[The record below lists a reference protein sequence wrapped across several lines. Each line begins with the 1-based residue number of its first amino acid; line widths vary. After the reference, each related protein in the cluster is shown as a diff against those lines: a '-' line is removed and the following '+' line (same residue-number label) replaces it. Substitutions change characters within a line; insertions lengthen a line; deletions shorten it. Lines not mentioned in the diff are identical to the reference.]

1 MSVSLAFIVAELER
15 RLPRS
20 AAEIVHGGPV
30 DDRATEIA
38 DVTHDSNEVSGLQS
52 SMFCCIPGLRRDG
65 HDFAGD
71 AVARGAVALLVER
84 PLRLA
89 VPQLQVRDVREATGH
104 VASIV
109 HGDPASSLN
118 LVGITGTNG
127 KTTTAHLLGGVLRED
142 GRHVA
147 VLGTLTQTRTTPEAT
162 DLHRRLAVLRSEGV
176 TDVVMEVS
184 SHAMELHRVA
194 GCHFNVAVFT
204 NLSQDHLDFHGT
216 MEAYFRAKAKLF
228 VPEYSDH
235 AFVNLDDLYGSLLND
250 SAVIPTSG
258 VRLTDAEDLVLRPN
272 GSSFRWRGLEIALP
286 MAGDF
291 NVRNAVLVAAV
302 AKQLGASDEALLSGL
317 SSAAVPGRYEMI
329 DEGQSFAVVVD
340 YAHTP
345 DGLGRVLQA
354 ARRTVQSP
362 GVVIAVFGCGGDRDR
377 GKRPMMGQAAVAN
390 ADRVIVT
397 TDNPRSE
404 SPTAI
409 IGEILAGIGGT
420 DNVQVIEDRREAVA
434 TAIGNARSGDV
445 VVIAGKGH
453 ETGQERDGV
462 FTPFDDREVAREAL
476 QAISR
481 RTR

>member
-1 MSVSLAFIVAELER
+1 MSVSLAFLVAELGR
-15 RLPRS
+15 RLPRF
-20 AAEIVHGGPV
+20 AAEVVPGGQLP
-30 DDRATEIA
+30 DAPEEIA
-38 DVTHDSNEVSGLQS
+38 DVTHDSHEVPGLPS
-52 SMFCCIPGLRRDG
+52 PMFCCVSGRRRDG

-71 AVARGAVALLVER
+71 AVADGAVALLVER

-89 VPQLQVRDVREATGH
+89 VPQLQVRDVREAMGH

-109 HGDPASSLN
+109 HGDPVGSLD

-127 KTTTAHLLGGVLRED
+127 KTTTAHLLGEVLRAD
-142 GRHVA
+142 GRSVA

-162 DLHRRLAVLRSEGV
+162 DLHRRLAELRSEGV
-176 TDVVMEVS
+176 TDVVMEVT

-194 GCHFNVAVFT
+194 GCHFKVAAFT

-228 VPEYSDH
+228 VPEYSNH

-250 SAVIPTSG
+250 AAIIPTSG
-258 VRLTDAEDLVLRPN
+258 VRLADASDLVLRPT
-272 GSSFRWRGLEIALP
+272 GSTFRWRGVQIALP

-291 NVRNAVLVAAV
+291 NVRNAILAAAV
-302 AKQLGASDEALLSGL
+302 AKHLGVSDAALVSGL

-345 DGLGRVLQA
+345 DGLGRVLLA
-354 ARRTVQSP
+354 ARRTLQAH
-362 GVVIAVFGCGGDRDR
+362 GAVIAVFGCGGERDR
-377 GKRPMMGQAAVAN
+377 GKRPMMGQVASAN

-404 SPTAI
+404 SPTTI
-409 IGEILAGIGGT
+409 IDEVRAGIRDAG
-420 DNVQVIEDRREAVA
+420 NVQIIEDRREAIA
-434 TAIGNARSGDV
+434 AAIALARPGDV

-462 FTPFDDREVAREAL
+462 ITPFDDREVAREAL
-476 QAISR
+476 SSISGK
-481 RTR
+481 TR

>member
-1 MSVSLAFIVAELER
+1 MSVSFAFLAAELER

-20 AAEIVHGGPV
+20 AAEVVPSAQFP
-30 DDRATEIA
+30 DATVEIA
-38 DVTHDSNEVSGLQS
+38 DVTHDSHEVAGLPS
-52 SMFCCIPGLRRDG
+52 AMFCCVPGLRRDG

-71 AVARGAVALLVER
+71 AVAGGAVALLVEH
-84 PLRLA
+84 PLRVA
-89 VPQLQVRDVREATGH
+89 VPQIQVRDVRQAMGH

-109 HGDPASSLN
+109 HGDPAASLN

-127 KTTTAHLLGGVLRED
+127 KTTTAHLLGEVLRAD

-162 DLHRRLAVLRSEGV
+162 DLHRRLAELRSEGV
-176 TDVVMEVS
+176 TDVVMEVT

-194 GCHFNVAVFT
+194 GCHFKIAAFT

-235 AFVNLDDLYGSLLND
+235 ALVNLDDLYGSLLND
-250 SAVIPTSG
+250 AAIIPTSG
-258 VRLTDAEDLVLRPN
+258 VRLADAEDLVLRPT
-272 GSSFRWRGLEIALP
+272 GSIFRWQGVEIALP

-291 NVRNAVLVAAV
+291 NVRNAILAAAV
-302 AKQLGASDEALLSGL
+302 ARRLGVSDSALVSGL

-329 DEGQSFAVVVD
+329 DEGQPFAVVID

-354 ARRTVQSP
+354 ARRTVEPP
-362 GVVIAVFGCGGDRDR
+362 GAIIAVFGCGGDRDR
-377 GKRPMMGQAAVAN
+377 GKRSMMGQVASAN

-404 SPTAI
+404 SPPAI
-409 IGEILAGIGGT
+409 IDEVLAGIS
-420 DNVQVIEDRREAVA
+420 DASNWEVIEDRRAAIFAVIA
-434 TAIGNARSGDV
+434 LARPGDV

-462 FTPFDDREVAREAL
+462 ITPFDDREVAREAL
-476 QAISR
+476 QSISG

>member
-1 MSVSLAFIVAELER
+1 MSVSLAFLAAELER

-20 AAEIVHGGPV
+20 AAAFVPGGHV
-30 DDRATEIA
+30 RDASMKIA
-38 DVTHDSNEVSGLQS
+38 DVTHDSTKVRSLAS
-52 SMFCCIPGLRRDG
+52 AMFCCVPGLRLDG

-71 AVARGAVALLVER
+71 AVGDGAVALLVER
-84 PLRLA
+84 PLRVS
-89 VPQLQVRDVREATGH
+89 VPQLQVRDVREAMGH

-109 HGDPASSLN
+109 HGDPATSLD
-118 LVGITGTNG
+118 LIGITGTNG
-127 KTTTAHLLGGVLRED
+127 KTTTAHLLGEVLRAD
-142 GRHVA
+142 GRRVA
-147 VLGTLTQTRTTPEAT
+147 VLGTLTQSRTTPEAT
-162 DLHRRLAVLRSEGV
+162 DLHRRLAELRSEGV
-176 TDVVMEVS
+176 SDVVMEVT

-194 GCHFNVAVFT
+194 GCHFKVAAFT

-228 VPEYSDH
+228 VAEYSDH
-235 AFVNLDDLYGSLLND
+235 AFVNLDDLYGSLLSD
-250 SAVIPTSG
+250 AAVIPTSG
-258 VRLTDAEDLVLRPN
+258 VRLADAEDLVLRPT
-272 GSSFRWRGLEIALP
+272 GSSFRWRGVEIVLP

-302 AKQLGASDEALLSGL
+302 ARHLGVNDAALVSGL

-329 DEGQSFAVVVD
+329 DEGQRFAVVID

-345 DGLGRVLQA
+345 DGLARVLQA
-354 ARRTVQSP
+354 ARRTVQAP
-362 GVVIAVFGCGGDRDR
+362 GAVIAVFGCGGDRDR
-377 GKRPMMGQAAVAN
+377 GKRPMMGEVASVN

-409 IGEILAGIGGT
+409 IDDVLAGVSDAG
-420 DNVQVIEDRREAVA
+420 NMQVIEDRREAVA
-434 TAIGNARSGDV
+434 AAIALARPGDV

-462 FTPFDDREVAREAL
+462 ITPFDDREVAREAL
-476 QAISR
+476 RSISG

>member
-1 MSVSLAFIVAELER
+1 MTVSLAFLAAELGR

-20 AAEIVHGGPV
+20 SAEVVGGGPSPDAAAEI
-30 DDRATEIA
+30 A
-38 DVTHDSNEVSGLQS
+38 DATHDSHEVSGLPS
-52 SMFCCIPGLRRDG
+52 PMFCCVPGLRRDG

-71 AVARGAVALLVER
+71 AVADGAVALLVER
-84 PLRLA
+84 PLRIN
-89 VPQLQVRDVREATGH
+89 VPQVQVRDVREAMGH

-109 HGDPASSLN
+109 HVDPIGSLD

-127 KTTTAHLLGGVLRED
+127 KTTTAHLLGEVLRAE

-147 VLGTLTQTRTTPEAT
+147 VLGTLTQTRTTAEAT
-162 DLHRRLAVLRSEGV
+162 DLHRRLAELRSEGV
-176 TDVVMEVS
+176 TDVVMEVT

-194 GCHFNVAVFT
+194 GCHFKVAAFT

-228 VPEYSDH
+228 VPDYSDH

-258 VRLTDAEDLVLRPN
+258 VRLTDAEDLVLRPG
-272 GSSFRWRGLEIALP
+272 GSTFRWRGVEIALP

-302 AKQLGASDEALLSGL
+302 AKHLGVSDSALVRGL
-317 SSAAVPGRYEMI
+317 STAAVPGRYEMI
-329 DEGQSFAVVVD
+329 DEGQPFAVVVD

-354 ARRTVQSP
+354 ARRTVRPP
-362 GVVIAVFGCGGDRDR
+362 GAVIAVFGCGGDRDR
-377 GKRPMMGQAAVAN
+377 GKRPMMGQAASAN

-404 SPTAI
+404 SPAAI
-409 IGEILAGIGGT
+409 IDEVLAGISEVT
-420 DNVQVIEDRREAVA
+420 NVQVVEDRREAIA
-434 TAIGNARSGDV
+434 AAIALARPGDV

-453 ETGQERDGV
+453 ETGQEREGV
-462 FTPFDDREVAREAL
+462 VTPFDDRQVAREAL
-476 QAISR
+476 ASISG

>member
-1 MSVSLAFIVAELER
+1 MPVSLAFLVAELGR

-20 AAEIVHGGPV
+20 AAELVIGSQLPDAIGQ
-30 DDRATEIA
+30 IA
-38 DVTHDSNEVSGLQS
+38 DVTHNSHEVSGLPS
-52 SMFCCIPGLRRDG
+52 PMFCCVPGLRRDG

-71 AVARGAVALLVER
+71 AVAEGAVAILVER
-84 PLRLA
+84 PQRLT
-89 VPQLQVRDVREATGH
+89 VPQLQVRDVREAMGH

-109 HGDPASSLN
+109 HGDPVGSLD

-127 KTTTAHLLGGVLRED
+127 KTTTAHLLGEVLRAD

-162 DLHRRLAVLRSEGV
+162 DLHRRLAELRSEGV
-176 TDVVMEVS
+176 TDVVMEVT
-184 SHAMELHRVA
+184 SHAMELHRVS
-194 GCHFNVAVFT
+194 GCHFKVAAFT

-228 VPEYSDH
+228 VPGYSDH

-250 SAVIPTSG
+250 SAIIPTSG
-258 VRLTDAEDLVLRPN
+258 VRLTDASGLVLRPT
-272 GSSFRWRGLEIALP
+272 GSTFRWRGVEITLP

-291 NVRNAVLVAAV
+291 NVRNAILVAAV
-302 AKQLGASDEALLSGL
+302 AKHLGVSDAALVGGL

-329 DEGQSFAVVVD
+329 DEGQPFAVVVD

-354 ARRTVQSP
+354 ARRTVQAP
-362 GVVIAVFGCGGDRDR
+362 GAVIAVFGCGGDRDR
-377 GKRPMMGQAAVAN
+377 GKRPMMGHVAATN
-390 ADRVIVT
+390 ADQVIVT

-404 SPTAI
+404 SPAAI
-409 IGEILAGIGGT
+409 ISEVLDGIDDA
-420 DNVQVIEDRREAVA
+420 DNVQIIEDRREAVA
-434 TAIGNARSGDV
+434 KAIALARPGDV

-453 ETGQERDGV
+453 EIGQERDGV
-462 FTPFDDREVAREAL
+462 ITPFDDRQVAREAL
-476 QAISR
+476 QSMLGRAR
-481 RTR
+481 

>member
-1 MSVSLAFIVAELER
+1 MSVSLALLAAELER

-20 AAEIVHGGPV
+20 AAEVVPGGPL
-30 DDRATEIA
+30 DDRANQIA
-38 DVTHDSNEVSGLQS
+38 DVTHDSNQVSGLPS
-52 SMFCCIPGLRRDG
+52 PMFCCIPGLRRDG

-71 AVARGAVALLVER
+71 AVASGAVALLVER

-89 VPQLQVRDVREATGH
+89 VPQLQVRDVREAAGH

-109 HGDPASSLN
+109 HGDPVASLD

-162 DLHRRLAVLRSEGV
+162 DLHRRLAALRSEGV
-176 TDVVMEVS
+176 TDVVMEVT
-184 SHAMELHRVA
+184 SHALELHRVA
-194 GCHFNVAVFT
+194 GCHFKVSAFT

-258 VRLTDAEDLVLRPN
+258 VRLSDAEDVVLRPH
-272 GSSFRWRGLEIALP
+272 GSTFRWRGVEISLP

-291 NVRNAVLVAAV
+291 NVRNAILVAAV
-302 AKQLGASDEALLSGL
+302 AKHLGASDAALVSGL

-409 IGEILAGIGGT
+409 IGEILAGMSSTG
-420 DNVQVIEDRREAVA
+420 NVQVIEDRREAVA
-434 TAIGNARSGDV
+434 NAIGTARSGDV

-462 FTPFDDREVAREAL
+462 ITPFDDREVAREAL
-476 QAISR
+476 QAISG